1 MNILLSQDGTEEVQ
15 MADFIRDAAALLV
28 VGAFVGTVA
37 LWSMSLS
44 AMA

>member
-1 MNILLSQDGTEEVQ
+1 MNILLSQDGTEEVH
-15 MADFIRDAAALLV
+15 MDDFIRDAAALLV